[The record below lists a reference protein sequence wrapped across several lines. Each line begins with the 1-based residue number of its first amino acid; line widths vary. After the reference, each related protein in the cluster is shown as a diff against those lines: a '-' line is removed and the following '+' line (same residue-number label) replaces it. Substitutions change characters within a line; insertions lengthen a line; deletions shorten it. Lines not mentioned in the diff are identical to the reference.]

1 MTDKRAAFFRR
12 VQQKGMVLTLEPL
25 KNLCG
30 LLGEPQNKL
39 PCVHIAGTN
48 GKGSVLKMVSLCL
61 ESAGYKVGCYFSP
74 QVFDDEP
81 SVSVNGRAAGD
92 ELLGQVTDEIISAY
106 EQMERLGMETP
117 TLFEIETASA
127 LMCFARS
134 GCDICVVECGM
145 GGRDDATNII
155 DNNAVCV
162 MTSIGLDHM
171 SFLGETEAEIASNKA
186 GIFRKNSAVVTVAQS
201 VEVMSALRSKAQ
213 EVGCTLTVC
222 EKPVLLEDNGFEEQS
237 FEYGGKSYT
246 IKLCGEHQLENAA
259 AAVEV
264 MNALRGKGF
273 DISDEAVRNGL
284 SRAVWHGRFECV
296 RKEPIFILDGAH
308 NVPAARALAAAA
320 GKYLAGY
327 KIILL
332 FGILADK
339 QYEQVAGIL
348 APLADRIVT
357 FTPPVPRALDGK
369 TLAEVCG
376 RYAPTVCAK
385 DIASAVKTAFDE
397 AKTIG
402 EKAAVCAA
410 GSLYSLNE
418 IRKALDE
425 LVQE

>member
-1 MTDKRAAFFRR
+1 MEEKRDAFFRR
-12 VQQKGMVLTLEPL
+12 VQQKGMVMTLEPL
-25 KNLCG
+25 KKLCE
-30 LLGEPQNKL
+30 LLGEPQNKV

-81 SVSVNGRAAGD
+81 SVSVNGRALD
-92 ELLGQVTDEIISAY
+92 EDLLGQATDEIISAY
-106 EQMERLGMETP
+106 EQMERLGTETP
-117 TLFEIETASA
+117 TVFEIETARA

-171 SFLGETEAEIASNKA
+171 SFLGETAGEIASNKA
-186 GIFRKNSAVVTVAQS
+186 GIFRKNSAVVTVSQS
-201 VEVMSALRSKAQ
+201 AEVMSALRSKTQ
-213 EVGCTLTVC
+213 EVGCALTVC
-222 EKPVLLEDNGFEEQS
+222 EKPVLLEDNGFEGQS
-237 FEYGGKSYT
+237 FEYGGESYN
-246 IKLCGEHQLENAA
+246 IRLCGEHQLENAS

-273 DISDEAVRNGL
+273 EISNEAIRNGL
-284 SRAVWHGRFECV
+284 ARAVWHGRFECV
-296 RKEPIFILDGAH
+296 RKEPVFILDGAH
-308 NVPAARALAAAA
+308 NVPAARALSAAV

-339 QYEQVAGIL
+339 QYEQVAEIL

-357 FTPPVPRALDGK
+357 FTPPVPRALDGE

-376 RYAPTVCAK
+376 RYARSVCAN
-385 DIASAVKTAFDE
+385 DITSAVKTALDE
-397 AKTIG
+397 AETIG
-402 EKAAVCAA
+402 EKTAVCAA
-410 GSLYSLNE
+410 GSLYSLGE
-418 IRKALDE
+418 IRNALGE
-425 LVQE
+425 FTQA